1 MMLAG
6 IEGRVLRSFR
16 RVGFFIILACVMNV
30 MAFRVTINSTVATGE
45 GNYQTFDELLNE
57 IQNNGLSSDGNDS
70 VIFTDNEQ
78 VTFQATKD
86 PNSTT
91 SIGQIAFVATQE
103 DPDKFPIINHTA
115 GNWFNLFNKKNV
127 VFERLQFTG
136 TTYFSS
142 GHGVKERIFRNCVIR
157 DFTVALAATSTSFL
171 YLEGND
177 SSSTIFENC
186 LFSKNLFS
194 KGAVYLAG
202 WPTKAPSVQIRGC
215 TFHNTDTVF
224 SVGNGYKPANTTII
238 NSIISGNNAI
248 YIGTIDIRP
257 LIRLSLIQDS
267 VLTNYG
273 EDCRFARDPYYV
285 VASGKT
291 KPSDYRLSDSST
303 ARGMEKDVTS
313 LTTDIS
319 GGDRFDNVGKTDAG
333 CWDFVDPPLIT
344 THPADLTVNAGD
356 RALFR
361 VVATSSASLSYNW
374 FRLGTPEESLSTT
387 DSLVMPAAALSND
400 STHYYCVVS
409 HGGGSTVSDT
419 ALLRVV
425 SKPVFTAQP
434 ESVLAYAGDTARF
447 TVTVA
452 GSAITYSWKRDGELF
467 TGGLGSS
474 SAQLSLPDVDLDDN
488 GSVFVCFAENSIGID
503 SSREALLTVVMPGA
517 KIVEKT
523 NDTIFPMG
531 NQFTLRVVAQGRP
544 EISYAWKKAG
554 ESLILSTADTLQLTE
569 FTANQNVTYRCVVTN
584 GEGTDSADIRVC
596 ATTGSFFNPLVLRG
610 KFVDPERAELTL
622 SNFGSLP
629 VSETSSPHVKEIG
642 IWYSTVTFPV
652 GAELSGNADNCV
664 KIDLQRMIDAGGGSF
679 DTTIQFFN
687 GAPEECRSLY
697 IVASPLWKNPDTVVQ
712 TVSSDQRTTIF
723 MCPVDSL
730 DNNLDV
736 EVEHERVSDSLTIV
750 VGNVTSINR
759 DSMMYLVIEHGIGYG
774 VNAVVTTDRILPSEL
789 EATQSIVSKTYHNER
804 FAQLEDSVTIRVYWR
819 GVMGNFSHVITRK
832 IAVGIPRPVNSA
844 TLTADSATMSSIYL
858 HWEFATAPDL
868 DSIRIWWGRSQI
880 ALSADIDTATFDFM
894 TFGQDTR
901 NTIITLLVSAT
912 RYYIGLQIKK
922 GDVWSLVTV
931 DSRDTCTTFSPTI
944 PNTVNGVTASFNPD
958 NNLITLRWDI
968 DTNGVGQVGNIETG
982 IAWTTGTPP
991 GPAIV
996 PLRIVSELTI
1006 SGNTLSL
1013 DLGEDL
1019 QFSSTYHFALALR
1032 KKDDVGWTDATELS
1046 RAAVAIPTPLWQKIV
1061 YFPDEDSIVT
1071 AFNRMVVLKKTGS
1084 GSVNVTDT
1092 LRIFT
1097 PSSAPEGFVVVS
1109 PIGIDFVKDVKSDPI
1124 SIGLRYDSAL
1134 LGSLDAG
1141 GIRMY
1146 QYNVDGGW
1154 RVLDDCDVDPEERL
1168 VSVVKRVND
1177 YKDPFILMIDTMPPV
1192 VTVISDTVSAVT
1204 PQQGVVDSV
1213 VVQDN
1218 ISNCSVELTYW
1229 TATANISDTGSY
1241 TRCDLHRD
1249 TVIMSIPPKYVISDR
1264 GLFAQWKISDG
1275 RFEKRINVSR
1285 VVSPSTADPVVLTA
1299 NRWMPIF
1306 TTATLNDN
1314 SIESAL
1320 DDLKSSDKW
1329 SYDSSHFRIYRWIDT
1344 TTTSV
1349 GAIGNAG
1356 WVEYRMASSDLFDLI
1371 PGRVVWVKTRKGKT
1385 VPSLGTGMT
1394 ISLREPYSIEL
1405 KAKEWTDIALPFK
1418 FNIRVGDIIDS
1429 TTAGVDVALKDS
1441 LHIYKWVRGEDDKTA
1456 FTQPKYVPKLWE
1468 NDSLTFNMTYK
1479 YGDDGVGTY
1488 SVYNASSRDV
1498 LLRIPPI
1505 PETFSIYSAGNQPAA
1520 KKHAADDGWYMVI
1533 RPSTDNGRLTP
1544 LYCGYRPGM
1553 GKCRYPLAPSFGRQS
1568 VATVDENNGTVGGSL
1583 VLNGPE
1589 NGGFSFPLLFENSD
1603 TKKTV
1608 FTYTLAAGS
1617 AFPEGLRS
1625 GIVDPVSRKVDY
1637 SSEQTVA
1644 VNAGDKAYRWL
1655 VVGDSAFIASLSTKL
1670 TRGLALL
1677 NVYPNPCR
1685 GAVNIKMHIPY
1696 SDVKTVQIAF
1706 FDQLGRRIW
1715 NSTVRNNTL
1724 HPGSNTFVVRPSQGG
1739 GWSAGSYIL
1748 RVSAVNSSGKCV
1760 GVRQQRVLYL
1770 P

>member
-1 MMLAG
+1 MTLAG
-6 IEGRVLRSFR
+6 IEGRMQRSFR
-16 RVGFFIILACVMNV
+16 RVGFFVILAGVMNV
-30 MAFRVTINSTVATGE
+30 MAFRVTINSTKATIDS
-45 GNYQTFDELLNE
+45 NYQTFDALLE
-57 IQNNGLSSDGNDS
+57 IIQNNGLSSDGNDS
-70 VIFTDNEQ
+70 VIFTDTEQ

-91 SIGQIAFVATQE
+91 DIGQIAFVSIQE

-115 GNWFNLFNKKNV
+115 GNWFNLFNRKSV

-142 GHGVKERIFRNCVIR
+142 GHGVKVRTFRNCMVR
-157 DFTVALAATSTSFL
+157 DFTVASTATSTSFI

-177 SSSTIFENC
+177 SSTTIFENC

-194 KGAVYLAG
+194 KGAIYLAG
-202 WPTKAPSVQIRGC
+202 WPTRAPSVKIRNC

-224 SVGNGYKPANTTII
+224 SVGSGYKQANTSVI

-248 YIGTIDIRP
+248 YIGPIDIRP
-257 LIRLSLIQDS
+257 LIRFSLIQDS

-273 EDCRFARDPYYV
+273 EGCRFALDPRYA

-303 ARGMEKDVTS
+303 ARGMEKDATS
-313 LTTDIS
+313 LTSDIS
-319 GGDRFDNVGKTDAG
+319 GEERFDLVGKTDAG

-344 THPADLTVNAGD
+344 THPADLTVNAGE

-374 FRLGTPEESLSTT
+374 FRVEAPEEPLSTT
-387 DSLVMPAAALSND
+387 DSLVIPAAALSND
-400 STHYYCVVS
+400 STGYYCVVS
-409 HGGGSTVSDT
+409 HGGGSAVSDT

-425 SKPVFTAQP
+425 SKPVFTVQP
-434 ESVLAYAGDTARF
+434 ESVLVYTGDTARF
-447 TVTVA
+447 TVTVT

-503 SSREALLTVVMPGA
+503 SSREALLTVVLPGA
-517 KIVEKT
+517 KIVEKS

-531 NQFTLRVVAQGRP
+531 NPLTLRVVAQGRP

-554 ESLILSTADTLQLTE
+554 ESVILSTADTLHLTE
-569 FTANQNVTYRCVVTN
+569 FTANQNVTYRCVVSN
-584 GEGTDSADIRVC
+584 GDGTDSADIRVC
-596 ATTGSFFNPLVLRG
+596 ATTGAFFNPLVLTG
-610 KFVDPERAELTL
+610 VFVDPEQAKLTL

-629 VSETSSPHVKEIG
+629 VSEESSPHVKEIG

-652 GAELSGNADNCV
+652 GAELSGSADNCV

-679 DTTIQFFN
+679 DTIVRFFN
-687 GAPEECRSLY
+687 GVPEECRSLY

-730 DNNLDV
+730 ENDLDV
-736 EVEHERVSDSLTIV
+736 EVQHVRVSDSLTIV
-750 VGNVTSINR
+750 VGNITSIDR
-759 DSMMYLVIEHGIGYG
+759 DSMMYLVVEHATGAG

-789 EATQSIVSKTYHNER
+789 EATQDIVSRTYHNER

-880 ALSADIDTATFDFM
+880 PLSADIDTAAFDF
-894 TFGQDTR
+894 
-901 NTIITLLVSAT
+901 ITLNQDIRDTVITTLVSAT
-912 RYYIGLQIKK
+912 KYSIGLQIKK

-931 DSRDTCTTFSPTI
+931 DSRDTCSTLSPTI
-944 PNTVNGVTASFNPD
+944 PNTINGVTASFNPD

-968 DTNGVGQVGNIETG
+968 DTNGAGQVGNLETG
-982 IAWTTGTPP
+982 IAWTTGTPFGP
-991 GPAIV
+991 GIV
-996 PLRIVSELTI
+996 PQRIVSELTM
-1006 SGNTLSL
+1006 SDNTLSL
-1013 DLGEDL
+1013 DLGEEL
-1019 QFSSTYHFALALR
+1019 EFSSTYHFALALR
-1032 KKDDVGWTDATELS
+1032 KKGDEGWTDATELS
-1046 RAAVAIPTPLWQKIV
+1046 RAAVDIPTPTWQRVV
-1061 YFPDEDSIVT
+1061 YFPDDDSIVT
-1071 AFNRMVVLKKTGS
+1071 AFNRMVVLKKSGS

-1109 PIGIDFVKDVKSDPI
+1109 PVGIDFVKDVKSDPI
-1124 SIGLRYDSAL
+1124 GIGLRYDSAL
-1134 LGSLDAG
+1134 VGSLAAG
-1141 GIRMY
+1141 DIRMY

-1154 RVLDDCDVDPEERL
+1154 RVLDDCDVDFEERL

-1192 VTVISDTVSAVT
+1192 VTVISDTASAVA
-1204 PQQGVVDSV
+1204 PQNGVVDSV
-1213 VVQDN
+1213 VVLDN
-1218 ISNCSVELTYW
+1218 ISNCSVGLTYW

-1241 TRCDLHRD
+1241 SRCDVRHD
-1249 TVIMSIPPKYVISDR
+1249 TVIMSIPSKYVISDR
-1264 GLFAQWKISDG
+1264 GLFAQWKVSDG

-1285 VVSPSTADPVVLTA
+1285 VVSPSTADPVALTA
-1299 NRWMPIF
+1299 DRWMPVF

-1329 SYDSSHFRIYRWIDT
+1329 SYDSSRFRIYRWVDT
-1344 TTTSV
+1344 TTTSAT
-1349 GAIGNAG
+1349 AIGNAG
-1356 WVEYRMASSDLFDLI
+1356 WVEYRSASSDLFDLI
-1371 PGRVVWVKTRKGKT
+1371 PGRVVWVKTHKNKT

-1394 ISLREPYSIEL
+1394 ISLKKPYSIEL
-1405 KAKEWTDIALPFK
+1405 RAKEWTDIALPFK
-1418 FNIRVGDIIDS
+1418 FNIKVGDIIDS
-1429 TTAGVDVALKDS
+1429 TASGVDAALKDS
-1441 LHIYKWVRGEDDKTA
+1441 IHIYKWVRGEDDKTA
-1456 FTQPKYVPKLWE
+1456 FTQPKYVPRLWE
-1468 NDSLTFNMTYK
+1468 NDSLTFNLTYK

-1488 SVYNASSRDV
+1488 SVYNASSKD
-1498 LLRIPPI
+1498 LTLRIPPI
-1505 PETFSIYSAGNQPAA
+1505 PETFSTYSAVTSAA
-1520 KKHAADDGWYMVI
+1520 KKRAADDDWYIVI
-1533 RPSTDNGRLTP
+1533 RPSTGNGRLTP
-1544 LYCGYRPGM
+1544 LYCGHRPGM
-1553 GKCRYPLAPSFGRQS
+1553 GKCRYPLAPSLGRQS
-1568 VATVDENNGTVGGSL
+1568 VATVDENNGTVWGSL

-1589 NGGFSFPLLFENSD
+1589 NGGYTFPLLFQNSD
-1603 TKKTV
+1603 TKNTV
-1608 FTYTLAAGS
+1608 FTYTLAAGPV
-1617 AFPEGLRS
+1617 FPEGLRS
-1625 GIVDPVSRKVDY
+1625 GIVDPVSQKVDY

-1655 VVGDSAFIASLSTKL
+1655 VVGDSAFIASLSAKL

-1696 SDVKTVQIAF
+1696 SDVKTVRIEF

-1715 NSTVRNNTL
+1715 NSMVRNNNL
-1724 HPGSNTFVVRPSQGG
+1724 HPGNNTFVVRPSQGG

-1748 RVSAVNSSGKCV
+1748 RISAVNSSGKCV